1 MVCFFFD
8 SQSKFCLFSD
18 GTSSTTDGSLT
29 SEISDTESVM
39 SMNNS
44 KHTARLPQL
53 THPKKPVPDLNK
65 RVLVNPGSEEEN
77 MVLKGIVDAAITN
90 GISEN
95 HERAL

>member
-1 MVCFFFD
+1 M
-8 SQSKFCLFSD
+8 
-18 GTSSTTDGSLT
+18 SSTTDGSLA

-44 KHTARLPQL
+44 KPTARLPQL
-53 THPKKPVPDLNK
+53 THPKKLLPDLNK

-90 GISEN
+90 GVSEN